1 MIYLILWSLCSDD
14 ELTPYDMSDDQ
25 EMSAASPP
33 RYLRDCL
40 ESTAIQDLFGPH
52 LLQPR
57 FAEAITDMFSSIHI
71 ALISSEDPMRVEL
84 SLIAAE
90 DLVRKNVFAA
100 REVWQPHLEF
110 SSMRATPNLFI
121 TLDDVCFPD

>member
-1 MIYLILWSLCSDD
+1 MQPLHHATSETVWKVRLNRTYLD
-14 ELTPYDMSDDQ
+14 LTFYKH
-25 EMSAASPP
+25 A
-33 RYLRDCL
+33 
-40 ESTAIQDLFGPH
+40 
-52 LLQPR
+52 
-57 FAEAITDMFSSIHI
+57 FAEGIADTFSSIHI

-90 DLVRKNVFAA
+90 DLVRKNVFAV

-110 SSMRATPNLFI
+110 SSMRPTPNLFI